1 MTEDVN
7 LPATA
12 AGETTETPA
21 TLSVPVRNDPPAS
34 WMEFA
39 SLLAIVLLADTS
51 IYRGKGYAGWA
62 LMLAAT
68 PVLLFLGAARRRP
81 EGSLALLG
89 AMLVLAAAKLI
100 WCGSVLA
107 TVVGTGLLPFYAMSL
122 AGRRP

>member
-1 MTEDVN
+1 MTEDVEF
-7 LPATA
+7 PA
-12 AGETTETPA
+12 GHTETIGTPV
-21 TLSVPVRNDPPAS
+21 TPSVPVRNDPPPT

-81 EGSLALLG
+81 EEPWLS
-89 AMLVLAAAKLI
+89 
-100 WCGSVLA
+100 WEQCW
-107 TVVGTGLLPFYAMSL
+107 F
-122 AGRRP
+122 

>member
-7 LPATA
+7 LPAAATA
-12 AGETTETPA
+12 ETIGTPV
-21 TLSVPVRNDPPAS
+21 TPSVPVRNVPPAT

-81 EGSLALLG
+81 GAGLAVLG

-100 WCGSVLA
+100 W
-107 TVVGTGLLPFYAMSL
+107 
-122 AGRRP
+122 